1 MQLNFR
7 QAMKLWVGFLV
18 QVDQYF
24 YVALIYFVLHI
35 SALLEKGMKIMSI
48 RTWKKLSSPYFL
60 KAV

>member
-1 MQLNFR
+1 
-7 QAMKLWVGFLV
+7 MKLWVGFLV

-35 SALLEKGMKIMSI
+35 LALLEKGMKIMSI

>member
-48 RTWKKLSSPYFL
+48 HTWKKLSSPYFL